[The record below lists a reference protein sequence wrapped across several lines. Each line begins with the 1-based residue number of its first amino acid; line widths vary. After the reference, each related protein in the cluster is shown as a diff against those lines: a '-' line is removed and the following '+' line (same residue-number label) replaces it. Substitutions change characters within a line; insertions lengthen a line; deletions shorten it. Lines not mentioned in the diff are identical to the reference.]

1 MARRLLLSALVA
13 LALADASA
21 RGATPSHPVPHGYRV
36 HAIREAGVTVALP
49 IGWQVLGQH
58 DAAFPGALENL
69 GRLDRSFVRLVGAL
83 TSPDS
88 PLKLFAFD
96 RVFWHHRATT
106 AMVSQATYG
115 RPGAYGRW
123 AGRMA
128 RDLRD
133 APGRIGRIRASRVEL
148 PAGPAL
154 RAVYR
159 TSTRDTITIYV
170 VAARGG
176 LWAVMFRTPAETL
189 PSRRGAFARVASSLE
204 VAEPVG
210 GPLRATHGP
219 GA

>member
-1 MARRLLLSALVA
+1 MARLLVLAVAA
-13 LALADASA
+13 LALAGGSA
-21 RGATPSHPVPHGYRV
+21 RGATPIHSVPHGYRM
-36 HAIREAGVTVALP
+36 HAIREAGVAVALP
-49 IGWQVLGQH
+49 IGWQVLSQH
-58 DAAFPGALENL
+58 DAAYPGTLENL
-69 GRLDRSFVRLVGAL
+69 GRLDRSFVRLIGAL

-128 RDLRD
+128 RDLRA

-176 LWAVMFRTPAETL
+176 LWALIFRTPTAL
-189 PSRRGAFARVASSLE
+189 AADRAPGFARAAATL
-204 VAEPVG
+204 ALTEPTG
-210 GPLRATHGP
+210 GLVRRPSPPPPA
-219 GA
+219 